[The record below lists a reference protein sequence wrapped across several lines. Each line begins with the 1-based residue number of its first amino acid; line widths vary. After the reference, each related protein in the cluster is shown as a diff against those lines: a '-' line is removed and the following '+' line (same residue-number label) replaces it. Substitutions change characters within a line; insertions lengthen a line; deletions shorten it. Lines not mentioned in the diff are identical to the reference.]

1 MLRIRRRDIVTRL
14 RGVRRVRTDRLA
26 VLGLRRVRLTR
37 RLRGAERMLS
47 NGVEYSQ
54 VGPEIGMDRWA

>member
-14 RGVRRVRTDRLA
+14 RGVRRVRTDRLT

-37 RLRGAERMLS
+37 RLRVAVRMLS
-47 NGVEYSQ
+47 NGAEYNQ
-54 VGPEIGMDRWA
+54 VGPEIGMDQ